1 MNLKARFWL
10 SSVALVSVLLLAAC
24 GGNGGTASGGS
35 GSTALNVTSPGEQ
48 LAFSPSTLE
57 ASANQQATVTYT
69 NGSAG
74 QNHTW
79 VLVKGGD
86 EVAAKVNDAAAGS
99 GGEVAV
105 GGDVLAATKV
115 VKGGASETV
124 TFTVPAGTYTFLCS
138 VPGHYLAGM
147 KGALTVK

>member
-1 MNLKARFWL
+1 
-10 SSVALVSVLLLAAC
+10 
-24 GGNGGTASGGS
+24 
-35 GSTALNVTSPGEQ
+35 
-48 LAFSPSTLE
+48 
-57 ASANQQATVTYT
+57 
-69 NGSAG
+69 
-74 QNHTW
+74 
-79 VLVKGGD
+79 
-86 EVAAKVNDAAAGS
+86 VAAKVNDAAAGS

>member
-1 MNLKARFWL
+1 MNLKTRFWL
-10 SSVALVSVLLLAAC
+10 SSLALVSMLLLAGC
-24 GGNGGTASGGS
+24 GGS
-35 GSTALNVTSPGEQ
+35 GGTTNSGSGGGALKVSTPGEQ
-48 LAFSPSTLE
+48 LAFAPITLE
-57 ASANQQATVTYT
+57 ATANQQTTVTYT
-69 NGSAG
+69 NGSSV

-115 VKGGASETV
+115 VKGGANETLS
-124 TFTVPAGTYTFLCS
+124 FTAPPGTYTFLCT

-147 KGALTVK
+147 KGTLTVK